1 MFLSLLLG
9 AFKGGEPENET
20 KGEILWIDKMF
31 PIAHRMKEKFIC
43 TEVI

>member
-9 AFKGGEPENET
+9 GFQGGEAENET
-20 KGEILWIDKMF
+20 KGEILRIDKLF
-31 PIAHRMKEKFIC
+31 HIVRQIKENFIC